1 MRLLIVALT
10 VAVLA
15 PRPAQ
20 AQSIAIYGSA
30 DDAAV
35 AVLEGIFERDDF
47 VLIDRDTVLGPAVSI
62 AGDVVVARARVSV
75 EGRIAGS
82 VAVLDGELFVWPGGT
97 VDGSVAVLGSGG
109 AFPSGLATAGPVI
122 EQDPRV
128 FVSVGRTA
136 TGYSVTISPRPE
148 PPTLRLPGLF
158 GFTVPTYDRVNGVSP
173 RWGGIAGFGGGDTAT
188 VALRGSVAYRAL
200 RSSVDGTAEA
210 SYRPTPRTL
219 ISLRAGRETQT
230 PDSWIRSDLANTL
243 STLVK
248 GSDVRDYF
256 ESDVAAFTVRRLPP
270 PPIVPGEAF
279 IVPGLTFRASRDRSL
294 RAENPW
300 SLMGDDDWRP
310 NPPIDEGTLAS
321 IVARADLGWRAEIAA
336 LEAAAALEW
345 APAGVG
351 DLTFAQ
357 LASTFTWTAD
367 AIANHRI
374 GVTGYGL
381 IPIGRREAPLQRWS
395 HVGGPGTLPT
405 FPTAFQRGDH
415 VGYVNVAYLVPIT
428 RIRLP
433 LAGTPLIRLE
443 YMAGAAWR
451 TGDPVPTPLQNA
463 GAGIQFLVFKAMYFV
478 DPASGFSEGT
488 ISFGTQI
495 SGPIRLPTF

>member
-1 MRLLIVALT
+1 MRLLIIALT
-10 VAVLA
+10 VTALA
-15 PRPAQ
+15 PWPVHAQ
-20 AQSIAIYGSA
+20 AITVYGTA

-35 AVLEGIFERDDF
+35 ALLETIVERDEF
-47 VLIDRDTVLGPAVSI
+47 VLLDRDTVLGPDVSI
-62 AGDVVVARARVSV
+62 AGDVVIARARVSV
-75 EGRIAGS
+75 EGRIAGR
-82 VAVLDGELFVWPGGT
+82 VAVLDGELFIRPGGT
-97 VDGSVAVLGSGG
+97 VDGPVAVLGFGG
-109 AFPSGLATAGPVI
+109 AFPSGLATAGAVI

-128 FVSVGRTA
+128 FVSIGRTP

-148 PPTLRLPGLF
+148 PSTLQFPGLL
-158 GFTVPTYDRVNGVSP
+158 GFTVPTYDRVNGVSLI
-173 RWGGIAGFGGGDTAT
+173 WSGSAGFGGGDTAT
-188 VALRGSVAYRAL
+188 VALRGTVAYRTL
-200 RSSVDGTAEA
+200 RGRVDGTGEA
-210 SYRPTPRTL
+210 SYRPTARTL

-230 PDSWIRSDLANTL
+230 PDSWIRGDLANSL
-243 STLVK
+243 STFVK

-256 ESDVAAFTVRRLPP
+256 ESDVATLTVRRLPP
-270 PPIVPGEAF
+270 PPIVAGEAF

-294 RAENPW
+294 RARDAW
-300 SLMGDDDWRP
+300 SLMGDNDWRP

-321 IVARADLGWRAEIAA
+321 IVVSTDLGWRAQTAA

-345 APAGVG
+345 APAGMG
-351 DLTFAQ
+351 DFEFAQ

-374 GVTGYGL
+374 GLTGYGL
-381 IPIGRREAPLQRWS
+381 APLGRREAPLQRWS

-415 VGYVNVAYLVPIT
+415 VGYLNAVYLVPVG
-428 RIRLP
+428 RVRLP
-433 LAGTPLIRLE
+433 VLGSPSIRLE

-463 GAGIQFLVFKAMYFV
+463 GAGIQFLVFKAMYYV
-478 DPASGFSEGT
+478 DPADGFSDGT
-488 ISFGTQI
+488 VSFGTQI